1 MHLSPQLGQRGDGK
15 CTRESSLSM
24 STYHLKLNEIG
35 VVGATQQRF
44 CSPLSL
50 NFRVSDAPRRTARN
64 DVCASL
70 QAVTDRES
78 AVCSS
83 CMQSID
89 VHDSM
94 NSFSGGV
101 QRSTERQSH
110 AAPITSS
117 IALQSASGSRN
128 ILASRGG
135 KGPAI
140 RERRLPEL
148 IV

>member
-1 MHLSPQLGQRGDGK
+1 MHLSPQLGHLLNA
-15 CTRESSLSM
+15 LSM
-24 STYHLKLNEIG
+24 PTYHLKLNEIG

-44 CSPLSL
+44 CSPLSF

-110 AAPITSS
+110 AAPITRS
-117 IALQSASGSRN
+117 IALQSASVAVATFS
-128 ILASRGG
+128 
-135 KGPAI
+135 P
-140 RERRLPEL
+140 REEERVRPSAKD
-148 IV
+148 VFQN